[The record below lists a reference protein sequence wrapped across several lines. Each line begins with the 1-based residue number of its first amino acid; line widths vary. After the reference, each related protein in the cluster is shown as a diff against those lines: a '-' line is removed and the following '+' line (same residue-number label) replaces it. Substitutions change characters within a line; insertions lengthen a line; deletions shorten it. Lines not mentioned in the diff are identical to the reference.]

1 MKETL
6 VIHITG
12 KVQGVYFRQ
21 STMEKAMQLG
31 VTGKVRNMRD
41 GSVELTATG
50 EHTQLQS
57 LVQWCHEGPGRA
69 RVDHVTTTAVPLQE
83 FEKFVI
89 ER

>member
-1 MKETL
+1 MKQTL
-6 VIHITG
+6 VIRVTG

-21 STMEKAMQLG
+21 NTMEKAVQLG

-50 EHTQLQS
+50 DLNQLQS

-69 RVDHVTTTAVPLQE
+69 RVENVITTAIPLQE